1 MGGPP
6 LVIGM
11 RRCMMS
17 PPRESNPMTR
27 RSMLATTAGAAA
39 MTAAAQPPTATKTGF
54 LELRRYQMRNSKSN
68 QVTRTTDFVSQVYVP
83 AARRAGIGP
92 IGVFSAVIAPESPFL
107 LVVSSYPSL
116 AGMQTSMEK
125 LARDPEYVKGLAEFD
140 ANPDL
145 PYIRIE
151 NTLLR
156 CFDTFPSVEKGK
168 APATGTRVF
177 ELRTYESDNET
188 TVKRKIK
195 MFGDG
200 ELAIFRR
207 CGLQPVFFGEALTG
221 PNLPRITY
229 MVGYENMADREKA
242 WAAFGS
248 DPEWQKLKAT
258 PGLSDPDIVS
268 NISNAI
274 LRPAAG
280 SEIR

>member
-1 MGGPP
+1 
-6 LVIGM
+6 
-11 RRCMMS
+11 
-17 PPRESNPMTR
+17 
-27 RSMLATTAGAAA
+27 MLATTAGAAA
-39 MTAAAQPPTATKTGF
+39 LTAAAQPRTPSTGSKAHF

-68 QVTRTTDFVSQVYVP
+68 QVGRTGAFVSQVYAP

-116 AGMQTSMEK
+116 GEMQTAMEK

-156 CFDTFPSVEKGK
+156 CFDSFPSLEKGK
-168 APATGTRVF
+168 APETGDRIF

-188 TVKRKIK
+188 TVKRKIR

-200 ELAIFRR
+200 ELAIFER
-207 CGLQPVFFGEALTG
+207 CGLQPVFFGEALAGTH
-221 PNLPRITY
+221 LPRITY
-229 MVGYENMADREKA
+229 MVAYNNMADRDKA
-242 WAAFGS
+242 WAAFGA

-258 PGLSDPDIVS
+258 PGLADPDIVS

-274 LRPAAG
+274 LKPAAG

>member
-1 MGGPP
+1 
-6 LVIGM
+6 
-11 RRCMMS
+11 MMS
-17 PPRESNPMTR
+17 PPKQNKSMTR

-39 MTAAAQPPTATKTGF
+39 LTAGAQPRNPATVSKPAF
-54 LELRRYQMRNSKSN
+54 FELKRYQMRNSKSN
-68 QVTRTTDFVSQVYVP
+68 QVGRTSTFISQVYAP

-116 AGMQTSMEK
+116 AEMQTAMEK
-125 LARDPEYVKGLAEFD
+125 LASDPEYVKGLAEFD

-145 PYIRIE
+145 PYVRIE

-156 CFDTFPSVEKGK
+156 CFDTFPTVEKGK
-168 APATGTRVF
+168 TPATGSRIF

-188 TVKRKIK
+188 TVKRKIR
-195 MFGDG
+195 MFADG

-207 CGLQPVFFGEALTG
+207 CGLQPVFFGEALAG
-221 PNLPRITY
+221 ANLPRITY
-229 MVGYENMADREKA
+229 MVAYENMADREKA

-248 DPEWQKLKAT
+248 DPEWQKLKVT
-258 PGLSDPDIVS
+258 PGMTDPDIVS

-274 LRPAAG
+274 LKPAAG
-280 SEIR
+280 SDIR

>member
-1 MGGPP
+1 
-6 LVIGM
+6 
-11 RRCMMS
+11 
-17 PPRESNPMTR
+17 
-27 RSMLATTAGAAA
+27 MLATTAGAAA
-39 MTAAAQPPTATKTGF
+39 LTAAAQPRTPTNASKAAF

-68 QVTRTTDFVSQVYVP
+68 QVGRTGDFVSQVYAP

-116 AGMQTSMEK
+116 GEMQTSMEK
-125 LARDPEYVKGLAEFD
+125 LAADREYAKGLAEFD
-140 ANPDL
+140 TNPEL

-151 NTLLR
+151 STLLR
-156 CFDTFPSVEKGK
+156 CFDTVPAIEKGK
-168 APATGTRVF
+168 ASSAAGRIF

-221 PNLPRITY
+221 ANLPRITY
-229 MVGYENMADREKA
+229 MVAYENMADRDKA
-242 WAAFGS
+242 WAAFGA
-248 DPEWQKLKAT
+248 DPEWQKLRVT
-258 PGLSDPDIVS
+258 PGLTDPEIVA

-274 LRPAAG
+274 LKPAAG
-280 SEIR
+280 SDIR

>member
-1 MGGPP
+1 
-6 LVIGM
+6 
-11 RRCMMS
+11 
-17 PPRESNPMTR
+17 
-27 RSMLATTAGAAA
+27 MLATTAGAAA
-39 MTAAAQPPTATKTGF
+39 MTAAAQPPTPAKAGF

-68 QVTRTTDFVSQVYVP
+68 QVSRTGNFISQVYVP

-116 AGMQTSMEK
+116 AAMQTSMEK
-125 LARDPEYVKGLAEFD
+125 LARDAEYVKGLADFD

-151 NTLLR
+151 DTLLR
-156 CFDTFPSVEKGK
+156 CFDASPAIEKGK
-168 APATGTRVF
+168 APATGSRIF

-195 MFGDG
+195 MFADG

-221 PNLPRITY
+221 ANLPRITY
-229 MVGYENMADREKA
+229 MVAYENMADREKA
-242 WAAFGS
+242 WATFGA
-248 DPEWQKLKAT
+248 DPEWQKLKAI

>member
-1 MGGPP
+1 
-6 LVIGM
+6 
-11 RRCMMS
+11 
-17 PPRESNPMTR
+17 
-27 RSMLATTAGAAA
+27 MLATTAGAAA
-39 MTAAAQPPTATKTGF
+39 LTSAAQQRTPTSQSKAGF
-54 LELRRYQMRNSKSN
+54 FELRRYQMRNSKSN
-68 QVTRTTDFVSQVYVP
+68 QVSRTSAFISQIYAP

-92 IGVFSAVIAPESPFL
+92 IGIFSAVIAPESPFL

-116 AGMQTSMEK
+116 AAMQTAMEK
-125 LARDPEYVKGLAEFD
+125 MARDPEYVKGLAEFD

-145 PYIRIE
+145 PYIRVDS
-151 NTLLR
+151 TLLR

-168 APATGTRVF
+168 ASAVASRIF

-195 MFGDG
+195 MFGVG

-207 CGLQPVFFGEALTG
+207 CGLQPVFFGEALAG
-221 PNLPRITY
+221 ANLPRITY
-229 MVGYENMADREKA
+229 MVAYENMADRDKA
-242 WAAFGS
+242 WAAFGA
-248 DPEWQKLKAT
+248 DPEWQKLKVT
-258 PGLSDPDIVS
+258 PGLTDPDIVS

>member
-1 MGGPP
+1 
-6 LVIGM
+6 
-11 RRCMMS
+11 
-17 PPRESNPMTR
+17 
-27 RSMLATTAGAAA
+27 MLATTAGAAA